1 MIRNL
6 YRKTRHLMGRI
17 GIKIPAQ
24 AVSFNSDIP
33 RAAVPSALENS
44 VLDKMANSV

>member
-1 MIRNL
+1 
-6 YRKTRHLMGRI
+6 MGRV
-17 GIKIPAQ
+17 GIEIPAQ

-33 RAAVPSALENS
+33 RATVPGTLENS